1 VEGAGPG
8 QRVAHDRGVVLA
20 QHFSG
25 DALDAAGH
33 LGGGAARKRQQQDA
47 VRIGAVDDQMRDAMR
62 KRVGLAGS
70 SSGNDQ
76 QRRRWTRSDCT
87 MFDGASL
94 LRIEAFEIASSA

>member
-1 VEGAGPG
+1 
-8 QRVAHDRGVVLA
+8 
-20 QHFSG
+20 
-25 DALDAAGH
+25 
-33 LGGGAARKRQQQDA
+33 
-47 VRIGAVDDQMRDAMR
+47 MRDAMR